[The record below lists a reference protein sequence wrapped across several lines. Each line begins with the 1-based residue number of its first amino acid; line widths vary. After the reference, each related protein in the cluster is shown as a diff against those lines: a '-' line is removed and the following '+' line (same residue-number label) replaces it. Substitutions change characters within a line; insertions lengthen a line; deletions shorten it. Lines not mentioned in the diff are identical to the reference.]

1 MTLYCAVEYQVTNLS
16 LPSLSFA
23 LPFPLQDTWSQDYD
37 RREEYRPQSVQHQPA
52 SSSILT
58 SSVPP
63 SEGSARGLDEEG
75 RHVIGG
81 VGGCQGPRHQQLLYF
96 YCSLHARETH
106 YRIANTYKYR
116 YKYKYKYKSCP
127 YCHYT
132 IPVHILPSI
141 PAEPNPLYDRAH
153 KSSTLH
159 YTTPYCTVLHCTV
172 LHCTL
177 LHPHRIHISPRRVI
191 PSQPAAKRDSTRLYY
206 AITSHHALS
215 YLILPYLVLS
225 CTMLHYSVL
234 SYGILSYTV
243 VIYLILSN
251 HIQYCTILS
260 FLIHLLNKTL
270 LFNSILFYSILYHL
284 LFYTTPTHTFY
295 ISQSD

>member
-1 MTLYCAVEYQVTNLS
+1 MCTDLS
-16 LPSLSFA
+16 LPFLSFA

-81 VGGCQGPRHQQLLYF
+81 GRGCQGPRHQQLLYY

-116 YKYKYKYKSCP
+116 YKYKSCP

-159 YTTPYCTVLHCTV
+159 YTTLHCTA
-172 LHCTL
+172 LHCTA
-177 LHPHRIHISPRRVI
+177 LHFTTSASHTHLQKESNPLAAS
-191 PSQPAAKRDSTRLYY
+191 SQEGFTPPILCY
-206 AITSHHALS
+206 AIT
-215 YLILPYLVLS
+215 
-225 CTMLHYSVL
+225 
-234 SYGILSYTV
+234 
-243 VIYLILSN
+243 
-251 HIQYCTILS
+251 
-260 FLIHLLNKTL
+260 
-270 LFNSILFYSILYHL
+270 
-284 LFYTTPTHTFY
+284 
-295 ISQSD
+295 